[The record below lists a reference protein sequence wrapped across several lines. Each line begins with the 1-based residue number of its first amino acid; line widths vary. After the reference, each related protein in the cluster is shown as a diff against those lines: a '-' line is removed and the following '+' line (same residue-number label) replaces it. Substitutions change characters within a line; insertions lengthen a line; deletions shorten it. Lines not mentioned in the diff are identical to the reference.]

1 MLYLSTK
8 QKKNLKKLT
17 KRNNTAILRE
27 KLQEELN
34 ELHDALALGNK
45 ENIIEEIAD
54 VYILINQYTTKYKLK
69 RKISKQVTFKINRTL
84 KLFKML

>member
-1 MLYLSTK
+1 MLYLSRK

-17 KRNNTAILRE
+17 KRNNTVTLRG

-54 VYILINQYTTKYKLK
+54 VYVLINQYTAKYKLK